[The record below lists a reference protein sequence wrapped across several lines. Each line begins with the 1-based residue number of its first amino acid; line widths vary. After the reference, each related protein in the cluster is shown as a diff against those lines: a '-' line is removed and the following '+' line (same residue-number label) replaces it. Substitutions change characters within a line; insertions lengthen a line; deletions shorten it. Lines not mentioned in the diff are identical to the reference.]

1 MNTQQRYYA
10 EMQDRYARFLKKQ
23 EDADAEAVFQ
33 QQIEDAK
40 KKERRHKRQER
51 SRKLEYLDKEP
62 LAMDKYVQA
71 NLRIFNL
78 IIDSDHRNRDLYPN
92 ANDFVLKLQN
102 YMTNVAAVR
111 ILKTEFYQKS
121 DSIGYMVL
129 NDVHV
134 PMQLYNV
141 EHAYLYLNG
150 YNNTMIANETNYALF
165 GRIGPGTE
173 MYPGISADPYKDPFV
188 YVMRPVEPKLR
199 RFHVRLLDS
208 QGAPYPVEN
217 PRIILTLAVYCI
229 M

>member
-1 MNTQQRYYA
+1 MQERYMRYLKQQ
-10 EMQDRYARFLKKQ
+10 EE
-23 EDADAEAVFQ
+23 EDLLQ

-40 KKERRHKRQER
+40 KKERRHKRQEKA
-51 SRKLEYLDKEP
+51 RKLEYLEKEP

-71 NLRIFNL
+71 NLRTFNL
-78 IIDSDHRNRDLYPN
+78 IIDSDHRNKDQYPN

-102 YMTNVAAVR
+102 YMTNVAAIR

-129 NDVHV
+129 NDVKV

-150 YNNTMIANETNYALF
+150 WQNTAIANDTNYALF

-173 MYPGISADPYKDPFV
+173 MYPGVSADPYKDPFV
-188 YVMRPVEPKLR
+188 YVMRPVEPKMR
-199 RFHVRLLDS
+199 RFHVRLLDA
-208 QGAPYPVEN
+208 QGTPYVVDN
-217 PRIILTLAVYCI
+217 PRVILTLAVYCLL
-229 M
+229 